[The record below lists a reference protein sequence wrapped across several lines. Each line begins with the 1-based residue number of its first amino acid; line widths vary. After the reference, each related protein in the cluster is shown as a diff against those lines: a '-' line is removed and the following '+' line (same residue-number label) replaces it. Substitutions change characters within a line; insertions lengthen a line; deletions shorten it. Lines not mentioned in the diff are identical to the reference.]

1 MTLVA
6 TMTHRAIKGDESLPS
21 AVSGEVVATEKEM
34 TREQKF
40 QIGWSHYKEQLADM
54 LVEDRY
60 EPKINLKREIR
71 DLARLYGSSNS
82 PANGDLKSLKLFMHL
97 LCQDQCEA
105 DVRKHGVKIVRSV
118 LYMNPD
124 TIKSTS
130 KQDDEYER
138 YFANKDPSTAGQ
150 DDFRAFQVK
159 VAQGGGVQ
167 VVVACMSSKDPET
180 QLGALQ
186 LGCTLLASGNSAVQ
200 DLFYKQ
206 LSSAQ
211 SQSFFSALKAIF
223 DSAVENIKETKRKA
237 KQVPQARTR
246 ARARTHAHACAN
258 MYDHSCEL
266 GVVIGFPRTGLGYYA
281 RSGTSIP
288 YQESLRV
295 WTFFFTLLAA
305 CACAPLTRLLSL
317 LALYTLFSV
326 LGSFQRMEEVPS
338 LTEHVMWW
346 KALCRYASAHTQ
358 SPVWICIRTHT
369 TAYAMRDHFNVCLS
383 ICLHMPR
390 VSFLLIRAVVHTF
403 KYGRVHLSS
412 VRQKQSETGA
422 VRHLSAAGAWD
433 ACPAQR
439 C

>member
-317 LALYTLFSV
+317 LALYTPVFCLGV
-326 LGSFQRMEEVPS
+326 LSENGRGSLPNGTCNVVE
-338 LTEHVMWW
+338 
-346 KALCRYASAHTQ
+346 
-358 SPVWICIRTHT
+358 SPMSICICTHT
-369 TAYAMRDHFNVCLS
+369 KPCLDMHPHTHDCVC
-383 ICLHMPR
+383 H
-390 VSFLLIRAVVHTF
+390 A
-403 KYGRVHLSS
+403 
-412 VRQKQSETGA
+412 
-422 VRHLSAAGAWD
+422 
-433 ACPAQR
+433 
-439 C
+439 